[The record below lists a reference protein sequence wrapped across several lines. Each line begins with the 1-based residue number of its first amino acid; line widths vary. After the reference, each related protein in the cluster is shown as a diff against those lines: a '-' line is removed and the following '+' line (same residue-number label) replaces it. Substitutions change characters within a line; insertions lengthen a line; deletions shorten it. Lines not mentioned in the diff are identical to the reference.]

1 MRSIRLPDEAA
12 LTARLDRK
20 LLGGAVVIGGAGL
33 AASPAG
39 WKGTRYRPLSG
50 KGRKVRVKAIPYCL
64 WDNRAPGAMA
74 VWLPRA

>member
-1 MRSIRLPDEAA
+1 VRSIRLPDEAV

-39 WKGTRYRPLSG
+39 WKDRLYRPLSG
-50 KGRKVRVKAIPYCL
+50 KRRKVRVKAVPYCL